1 MAFTL
6 YSPTGQAK
14 AFPSRTPEA
23 QKLLAAGW
31 TLTPQKAAAPQQF
44 DYGAIA
50 KQFAEAVAPQQAPRP
65 SFDQSGLYNE
75 GDAKAQAEAEFNPYF
90 NEQEQNRQRD
100 VQREMAQRLRQQQS
114 QTGTLEGDYL
124 NRGLSRSGAFVGAQ
138 QDLAQQQALAQAMGQ
153 ESATERQK
161 ALALKKAG
169 ALEDYRTK
177 AYDRAYQRYLAQFQ

>member
-14 AFPSRTPEA
+14 VFPSRTPEA

-31 TLTPQKAAAPQQF
+31 TLTPTKAAAPQQF
-44 DYGAIA
+44 DYAAIA
-50 KQFAEAVAPQQAPRP
+50 RQFAEAVAPQQAPRP
-65 SFDQSGLYNE
+65 VFEQSGLYNE
-75 GDAKAQAEAEFNPYF
+75 TDAKAQAEAEFNPYF
-90 NEQEQNRQRD
+90 QEQEQNRTRD

-114 QTGTLEGDYL
+114 QTGTLQSDYL

-138 QDLAQQQALAQAMGQ
+138 QDLSQQQALATQMGQ

-161 ALALKKAG
+161 ALEQKKKG
-169 ALEDYRTK
+169 ALEDYRT
-177 AYDRAYQRYLAQFQ
+177 RAYQLAYQKYLGQFQ